1 MSIPSPLAE
10 DARELYLA
18 PHGNSLLVLVPDCQ
32 KVPTVIPSPNL
43 LRTAYLSSQGV
54 ADHNQIQNAA
64 NSLGR
69 EWPFLMMIRVSNDG
83 APFRSGI
90 IFFRHESRVV
100 SWRAESIIQ
109 HGLNAELYLASTS
122 RGHDGWKEDAISGQP
137 GYFLTGLPN
146 SSNLWRITRIEPDAA
161 FRLVFTLSPIKLAQG
176 LPNVQFAMVVDRDL
190 RSEAEQHWSEFKNHL
205 MQHQYYAVVTSAKN
219 VAETILAA
227 HLSAKGISVQRDFNE
242 MLQALGDLLNRKDQG
257 ANPFDYLDYH
267 LMHKIRL
274 LHARTHPGRVA
285 SMGRAIKPEFAL
297 TVAED
302 LVEILTS
309 FGYADSKP

>member
-18 PHGNSLLVLVPDCQ
+18 PHGNSLLALVPDCQ
-32 KVPTVIPSPNL
+32 NVPTVIPSPNL
-43 LRTAYLSSQGV
+43 LRTAYLSNHGV
-54 ADHNQIQNAA
+54 TDQNQIQIAA

-69 EWPFLMMIRVSNDG
+69 EWPLLMMIRVSNDG

-100 SWRAESIIQ
+100 SWRAESLIQ
-109 HGLNAELYLASTS
+109 HGLRAELYLASTS
-122 RGHDGWKEDAISGQP
+122 RGHDRWKEDAISGQP
-137 GYFLTGLPN
+137 AYFLTGLPN
-146 SSNLWRITRIEPDAA
+146 SSSLWRITRMEPDAA
-161 FRLVFTLSPIKLAQG
+161 FRLVFTLAPVKLAHG
-176 LPNVQFAMVVDRDL
+176 LPHVQFAPLLNPDL
-190 RSEAEQHWSEFKNHL
+190 RAEAEQHWSEFKNHL
-205 MQHQYYAVVTSAKN
+205 MQHQYYALVTSAKN

-227 HLSAKGISVQRDFNE
+227 HLSASGISFQRDFNE
-242 MLQALGDLLNRKDQG
+242 MLQALGDQLSRKDEG
-257 ANPFDYLDYH
+257 AAPFSYLDYH

-297 TVAED
+297 TIAED

>member
-18 PHGNSLLVLVPDCQ
+18 PHGNSLLILVPDCQ
-32 KVPTVIPSPNL
+32 NVPTAIPSPNL
-43 LRTAYLSSQGV
+43 LRTAYLSSHNVTDQ
-54 ADHNQIQNAA
+54 NQIRIAA
-64 NSLGR
+64 SSLDND
-69 EWPFLMMIRVSNDG
+69 WPLMMMLRESPDG
-83 APFRSGI
+83 ASFRSGI
-90 IFFRHESRVV
+90 VFFHHQSKVV
-100 SWRAESIIQ
+100 AWRAESLIQ

-122 RGHDGWKEDAISGQP
+122 RGIHVWKEDAISGQA

-146 SSNLWRITRIEPDAA
+146 SSNLWRITRMEPDAA
-161 FRLVFTLSPIKLAQG
+161 FRLVFTLAPVKLAQG
-176 LPNVQFAMVVDRDL
+176 LPNVQFAPLINPNL
-190 RSEAEQHWSEFKNHL
+190 RAEAELHWSEFKNHL

-227 HLSAKGISVQRDFNE
+227 YLSTKGISFQRDFNE
-242 MLQALGDLLNRKDQG
+242 MLQALGDQLNRKDEG
-257 ANPFDYLDYH
+257 AAPFTYLDYH

-274 LHARTHPGRVA
+274 LHARTHPGKVA

-302 LVEILTS
+302 LIEILTS
-309 FGYADSKP
+309 CGYADSKP